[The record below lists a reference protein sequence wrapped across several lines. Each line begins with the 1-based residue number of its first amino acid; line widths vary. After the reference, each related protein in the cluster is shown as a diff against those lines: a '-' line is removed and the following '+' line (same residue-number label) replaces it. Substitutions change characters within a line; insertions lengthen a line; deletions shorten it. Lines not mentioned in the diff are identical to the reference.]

1 MGSECTRIDLSAFRF
16 QNFSWGVGWGIPLG
30 PLDWCGFIVSCQPP
44 IPKYLLMPLIC
55 TTLSPCSYQSNTA
68 NTSLDTILSIQ
79 PKDSSSGGGETRE
92 SVVYKQAAEMLEK
105 LPPNYIPHEVKAR
118 LQKMGAIAPMNIF
131 LRQEIDRM
139 QRVITIVRNTLTD
152 LRLAIEGTIIMSE
165 VRHFNVEVFMV

>member
-1 MGSECTRIDLSAFRF
+1 MGFLNRNTKFE
-16 QNFSWGVGWGIPLG
+16 G
-30 PLDWCGFIVSCQPP
+30 CGTI
-44 IPKYLLMPLIC
+44 
-55 TTLSPCSYQSNTA
+55 SPYSYQSNTA

-92 SVVYKQAAEMLEK
+92 SVVYRQAAEMLEK

-139 QRVITIVRNTLTD
+139 QRVITIVRNTLKD

-165 VRHFNVEVFMV
+165 VRQTVTLMLP

>member
-1 MGSECTRIDLSAFRF
+1 MESRVWDFWIEVRNLK
-16 QNFSWGVGWGIPLG
+16 GVKL
-30 PLDWCGFIVSCQPP
+30 FPP
-44 IPKYLLMPLIC
+44 Y
-55 TTLSPCSYQSNTA
+55 SYQSNTA

-92 SVVYKQAAEMLEK
+92 SVVYRQAAEMLEK

-139 QRVITIVRNTLTD
+139 QRVITIVRNTLKD

-165 VRHFNVEVFMV
+165 VRQTFILMLP

>member
-1 MGSECTRIDLSAFRF
+1 MCISYLYLS
-16 QNFSWGVGWGIPLG
+16 I
-30 PLDWCGFIVSCQPP
+30 IH
-44 IPKYLLMPLIC
+44 
-55 TTLSPCSYQSNTA
+55 SYQSNTA

-79 PKDSSSGGGETRE
+79 PKDSAGGGGETRE
-92 SVVYKQAAEMLEK
+92 SVVYRQAADMLEK

-139 QRVITIVRNTLTD
+139 QRVITIVRSTLKD

-165 VRHFNVEVFMV
+165 VRHSNCILKWPTFNKIIHFVVTESPRCS

>member
-1 MGSECTRIDLSAFRF
+1 MFGSIHWNDDFLNWITQLEAIVIT
-16 QNFSWGVGWGIPLG
+16 FS
-30 PLDWCGFIVSCQPP
+30 
-44 IPKYLLMPLIC
+44 
-55 TTLSPCSYQSNTA
+55 LSPHSYQSNTA

-139 QRVITIVRNTLTD
+139 QRVITIVRNTLKD

-165 VRHFNVEVFMV
+165 VRHFQLWSLYEAFYIIFNYRISEML